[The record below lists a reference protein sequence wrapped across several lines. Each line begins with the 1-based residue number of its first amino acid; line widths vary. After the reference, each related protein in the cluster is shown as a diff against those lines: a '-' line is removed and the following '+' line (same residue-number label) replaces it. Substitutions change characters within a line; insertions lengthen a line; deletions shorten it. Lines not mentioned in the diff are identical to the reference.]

1 MRRYCLRAAVHGSRG
16 RVLSVEAFTRPMG
29 RLLWLARP
37 SSCEPNYGQVKARKH
52 EQHKRK
58 MQRAETPLNSLT
70 EADVLALGG
79 RSHH

>member
-1 MRRYCLRAAVHGSRG
+1 
-16 RVLSVEAFTRPMG
+16 MG